1 MLLVAVISVPIVSP
15 IGLPVPISRYT
26 KMAYDA
32 IEAVP
37 QNSLVLFSSVNAGGN
52 WPDLGIP
59 SVALTTHLFKRHL
72 KFVFIGFDAG
82 GEAPTVQQTMILPA
96 VDRGLGRFGAQYGVD
111 YVNLGWVAGLE
122 SGEAAF
128 ANNIRS
134 VVTRDFVQG
143 KPIDELPIMKGV
155 NTGKDF
161 QFVIHVGYAEDP
173 IRQYVTAFKLPLVVA
188 TWGMM
193 GPHYPPYVEAG
204 QMKGLIVGMP
214 GAAEYELLIGMKG
227 DGLRGSDAL
236 SMTHLMVAVFCVLG
250 NVYYFGVVRRGRK
263 AKEE

>member
-1 MLLVAVISVPIVSP
+1 LLLIVVISWPIVSP
-15 IGLPVPISRYT
+15 IGLPVPISRNT
-26 KMAYDA
+26 KLAYDA
-32 IEAVP
+32 IEALP

-59 SVALTTHLFKRHL
+59 SVVLTQHLFKRHL
-72 KFVFIGFDAG
+72 KFVFMGFDAG
-82 GEAPTVQQTMILPA
+82 GEAPTVQETMVMPA
-96 VDRGLGRFGAQYGVD
+96 VDRALGRFGAQYGVD

-128 ANNIRS
+128 VNNIRS
-134 VVTRDFVQG
+134 VVTQDFRG

-161 QFVIHVGYAEDP
+161 QFVIHIGYAEDP

-193 GPHYPPYVEAG
+193 GPHYPPYIEAG
-204 QMKGLIVGMP
+204 QMIGLIVGMP

-227 DGLRGSDAL
+227 EGLKGSDAL
-236 SMTHLMVAVFCVLG
+236 SMTHLMVATFCILG
-250 NVYYFGVVRRGRK
+250 NVYYFGWKAAGRK
-263 AKEE
+263 RKE